1 AAHDKDPDDSD
12 LAARLAEANL
22 SRSRAEARKLADQV
36 LLAKKNHPRASY
48 VMARLETLGGNV
60 DRARALLEA
69 AVDPKNPDAKVVR
82 ALGKMYYDAGELKS
96 AAEMFE
102 LGRKAE
108 PYDSEWL
115 TLLARVYA
123 RLEDREKQ
131 TDVLKALVKADADDL
146 ESRKRLARLLATAG
160 KHAEAEQYAR
170 AALEIDVT

>member
-1 AAHDKDPDDSD
+1 QERT
-12 LAARLAEANL
+12 RLGGQ
-22 SRSRAEARKLADQV
+22 ADQ
-36 LLAKKNHPRASY
+36 
-48 VMARLETLGGNV
+48 
-60 DRARALLEA
+60 ARALLEG

-82 ALGKMYYDAGELKS
+82 ALGKMYYDAGEMKK

-131 TDVLKALVKADADDL
+131 VVVLKGLVKADADDL

-160 KHAEAEQYAR
+160 KHAEAEQYA
-170 AALEIDVT
+170 